1 MTPSSALLTAK
12 ILFRRNVIRCGL
24 EAIALARPLLPDASG
39 RGVIFTL
46 HHVRPPRSNRF
57 QPNALLEVTPEFLSE
72 ALTTVKTAGFTPV
85 HVDELPERLA
95 DRNDTRKYAAF
106 TLDDGCRDNF
116 DYALP
121 VFRKHQVPF
130 SVFATAGFVERTRS
144 MWWLTAAEL
153 IDKVDVLPFDFGGG
167 VERLPA
173 ADMMDKLE
181 AFRRLSEFITMIDE
195 DKAVAAIDE
204 AARAHGVD
212 PMAIVARETMD
223 LATLQELSR
232 DPLARIEAHTLTH
245 PVLSRITPDRLMQ
258 ELTGSADK
266 VEEYVGRRPRALAYP
281 YGTPNA
287 VGSREFDAA
296 RKAGFAVAMTTQPG
310 VLTDE
315 AMAAPTA
322 LPRVSLN
329 GHYQQARH
337 VSALLS
343 GIPFLARRKTRQAA

>member
-12 ILFRRNVIRCGL
+12 ILLRRNVIRCGL
-24 EAIALARPLLPDASG
+24 EAISLARPVLPDMSG
-39 RGVIFTL
+39 RGAIFTL
-46 HHVRPPRSNRF
+46 HHVRPPRPEKF
-57 QPNALLEVTPEFLSE
+57 QPNALLEVTPEFLSA
-72 ALTTVKTAGFTPV
+72 ALATVKKAGFTPV

-95 DRNDTRKYAAF
+95 DRNDTRKFAAF

-121 VFRKHQVPF
+121 VFRKHNVPF

-153 IDKVDVLPFDFGGG
+153 LNRLDVVPFDFGGG
-167 VERLPA
+167 VEKLPA
-173 ADMMDKLE
+173 GDMMDKLE
-181 AFRRLSEFITMIDE
+181 VFRRFSHYIATTDE
-195 DKAVAAIDE
+195 DTAVAAIDE
-204 AARAHGVD
+204 TARAHGVD
-212 PMAIVARETMD
+212 PLAIVARETMD
-223 LATLQELSR
+223 RATLQDLAR

-245 PVLSRITPDRLMQ
+245 PALSRVSPERLMQ

-281 YGTPNA
+281 YGTPCD
-287 VGSREFDAA
+287 VGPREFDAA
-296 RKAGFAVAMTTQPG
+296 RKAGFVVAMTTQPG
-310 VLTDE
+310 MLSDDS
-315 AMAAPTA
+315 MSNPTA

-329 GHYQQARH
+329 GHYQQSRH

-343 GIPFLARRKTRQAA
+343 GIPFLARRKTRHAA